1 MINYLK
7 GELISKVEAS
17 PTGCH
22 MTVEVNNIGYFILT
36 NRRVIEALPAEGET
50 VTIYTSLIHREDA
63 MILCGF
69 GTREER
75 DLFNLMNSVSGVGT
89 KVALT
94 IMGELGAYGLV
105 NAVISGDDKAISK
118 AKGVGPKLAG
128 KIILELKDKMTGWR
142 DKIPAK
148 QADREET
155 PATTP
160 EQEEAE
166 TLLYSLGYTKCEVSE
181 SLKRAISRAEDK
193 NDPEELIRIALQWL
207 AAQGG

>member
-7 GELISKVEAS
+7 GELISKIEAS

-22 MTVEVNNIGYFILT
+22 MTIEVNNIGYLLLT
-36 NRRVIEALPAEGET
+36 NRRVIQSLPAEGET
-50 VTIYTSLIHREDA
+50 VTVYTTLIHREDA
-63 MILCGF
+63 MIMCGF
-69 GTREER
+69 SSREER
-75 DLFNLMNSVSGVGT
+75 DLFNLMTSVSGVGT

-105 NAVISGDDKAISK
+105 NAVISEDDKAISK
-118 AKGVGPKLAG
+118 AKGVGPKLAA
-128 KIILELKDKMTGWR
+128 KIIIELKDKMTGWR

-148 QADREET
+148 QADKDE
-155 PATTP
+155 AKITP

-181 SLKRAISRAEDK
+181 ALKRAISRAEDK
-193 NDPEELIRIALQWL
+193 NDPEELIRIGLQWL
-207 AAQGG
+207 AAEGG